1 MVRHQYQ
8 SIYELFELM
17 WRTRRFLK
25 LFYVNVSAA
34 SGSIA
39 HMVLSL
45 ENRKQ
50 MRDPRNAHNH
60 THTAIVNKTIDFTLF
75 YLFIWFSIDHTLNF
89 SNLYGTT
96 WVTFQRRVFFFFRSF
111 PCVKDI
117 SHTRLNHSFI
127 FLFFFFA
134 SKRFTCA
141 TPLNDD
147 WCFPFDSNKI
157 HEKRMIC
164 FIFIIKLNKISRRKD
179 KWRSYRNVHI
189 QKSLFNSRQP
199 P

>member
-1 MVRHQYQ
+1 
-8 SIYELFELM
+8 M

-96 WVTFQRRVFFFFRSF
+96 WVTFQRRVFFFSF
-111 PCVKDI
+111 FPVCERYQP
-117 SHTRLNHSFI
+117 HTPQSFI
-127 FLFFFFA
+127 YFSIFFFA